1 MPEQTPAKENARKER
16 DHVVG
21 YFKEAIEKL
30 DKLHVDKHSIK
41 RSLNELQMAENI
53 YSKDQ
58 VIPNDFSPETEEAYF
73 SLLKSPELGKTL
85 SNISEFM
92 LETEGVK
99 G

>member
-1 MPEQTPAKENARKER
+1 
-16 DHVVG
+16 
-21 YFKEAIEKL
+21 
-30 DKLHVDKHSIK
+30 
-41 RSLNELQMAENI
+41 MAENI

-73 SLLKSPELGKTL
+73 SLLKSPELGKAL